1 MFICRACSSEL
12 TGRDRYCRNCGTM
25 VPPVVTEFDDTH
37 RFDPSAPIAP
47 ESQAPPDNTNPLYAQ
62 PPYVAY
68 APPQVISPVHQTQS
82 LFRRLF
88 RQRILRALLM
98 VVLLCTVF
106 GVGIMIGSENN
117 NGGQGGGIP
126 VEERDVDVEDPES
139 VRSKYEEAVQNAL
152 GFKQGEFSAEEF
164 PDVQG
169 IFVNNLMRD
178 DSPAALAKIQAGDLI
193 TELNGKPVR
202 NDSELSQVL
211 KQLPPGEEVPVKIYR
226 DGTTIPLRIKV
237 ADPTL
242 PPAQIEI
249 AAEEQGFL
257 GIQDSSRDCCLSG
270 TKKWGVKVNELH
282 INGPAELF
290 GVRAGDVITEFNG
303 HPVKTANEFNRH
315 IRAAKP
321 RKEVLLKFYRDGK
334 EQIVKVIMGH
344 RWE

>member
-1 MFICRACSSEL
+1 MLICRVCSCEL

-25 VPPVVTEFDDTH
+25 IPPVVTELDDTH

-62 PPYVAY
+62 PYAAY
-68 APPQVISPVHQTQS
+68 APPQVMSPVHPTQS
-82 LFRRLF
+82 LVRRLF
-88 RQRILRALLM
+88 RPRLLWSLLM
-98 VVLLCTVF
+98 IVLLFIFF
-106 GVGIMIGSENN
+106 GVGIMVGSNDN
-117 NGGQGGGIP
+117 HGGEGGGIR
-126 VEERDVDVEDPES
+126 VEEQDVEDPES

-169 IFVNNLMRD
+169 IFVSNLMRD

-193 TELNGKPVR
+193 TELNGQPVR

-211 KQLPPGEEVPVKIYR
+211 KKLQTGDEVPVKIFR
-226 DGTTIPLRIKV
+226 DGAPISSRIKV

-242 PPAQIEI
+242 PPAQTEI
-249 AAEEQGFL
+249 QAEEQGFL
-257 GIQDSSRDCCLSG
+257 GILDSSRNCCISG
-270 TKKWGVKVNELH
+270 TKKWGVEVNELH

-290 GVRAGDVITEFNG
+290 GLRQGDLITEFNG
-303 HPVKTANEFNRH
+303 HPVKTPNEFNRH

-321 RKEVLLKFYRDGK
+321 RNPVLLKFYRDGK
-334 EQIVKVIMGH
+334 EQKIEVLMGH